1 MGGSMIHPL
10 VLLQPPSRGRFEI
23 MLVKMSASSMESTGE
38 GFRFCRKYPFSA
50 FRGCSHITF
59 LTKT

>member
-23 MLVKMSASSMESTGE
+23 MLVTMSASSMESTGE

-50 FRGCSHITF
+50 LGAVHILLF
-59 LTKT
+59 